1 MAKGRKSLLTGEQVE
16 EEIARLNG
24 SEAVSLA
31 RKYRRISYRRR
42 QYLYSLRD
50 LERLGLRLMSLG
62 ITEDD
67 VETYYRIVEGGG
79 MDENR

>member
-1 MAKGRKSLLTGEQVE
+1 MAKGRKSRLTDEQVE

-24 SEAVSLA
+24 SEAVALA
-31 RKYRRISYRRR
+31 RKYRRIAYRRR

-62 ITEDD
+62 ITEDE

-79 MDENR
+79 MDAT